1 MLSDPIK
8 FRRLAFIKYLS
19 SIGFEQ
25 AERPEPMCHVALLTF
40 HDAVEIFLNLAS
52 EHLDASIK
60 NNQNF
65 IDYWT
70 SISDKLTTGTIL
82 TEKTAMMRLNKA
94 RVNLKHYGI
103 SPNKAEL
110 EDFKIITKIFFEE
123 NTKSI
128 FGIDFSSISLI
139 DLIQC
144 VDAKVDLKTAEKLLQ
159 EGKIEESLEKIA
171 FSFAKLFK
179 DYKIKVKERY
189 GHYPFTFSSPYV
201 GVNAISYEGSELGEE
216 ISIFSSDVESAID
229 ELESSLSELQ
239 DIVEIIGLGIDFRK
253 YTTFN
258 LLKPRIKKVSTW
270 FDPEK
275 TKEKRWKY
283 EIIKNDPGSRGEP
296 TSQDVQF
303 CIDFVIECAIILQ
316 EFNIKE
322 GSREMR
328 NI

>member
-8 FRRLAFIKYLS
+8 FKRLAFIKYLS

-52 EHLDASIK
+52 EHLDAPIK
-60 NNQNF
+60 NNQTF
-65 IDYWT
+65 IDYWIP
-70 SISDKLTTGTIL
+70 ISDKLPTGTIL

-103 SPNKAEL
+103 LPNKAEL

-123 NTKSI
+123 NTNSI
-128 FGIDFSSISLI
+128 FSVDFSSISLI

-144 VDAKVDLKTAEKLLQ
+144 VDARVDLKIAEELLQ

-189 GHYPFTFSSPYV
+189 GHNPFVFSSPYV
-201 GVNAISYEGSELGEE
+201 RINAISDESSELGDE
-216 ISIFSSDVESAID
+216 ISIFSSEVESAID
-229 ELESSLSELQ
+229 GLESSLSELQ
-239 DIVEIIGLGIDFRK
+239 DAVEIISLGIDFRK
-253 YTTFN
+253 YTKFD

-270 FDPEK
+270 FDPGKSDEK
-275 TKEKRWKY
+275 TWKY
-283 EIIKNDPGSRGEP
+283 EIIKNDRGSRGDP

-303 CIDFVIECAIILQ
+303 CIDFIIECAIILQ
-316 EFNIKE
+316 DFNIKE
-322 GSREMR
+322 GS
-328 NI
+328 